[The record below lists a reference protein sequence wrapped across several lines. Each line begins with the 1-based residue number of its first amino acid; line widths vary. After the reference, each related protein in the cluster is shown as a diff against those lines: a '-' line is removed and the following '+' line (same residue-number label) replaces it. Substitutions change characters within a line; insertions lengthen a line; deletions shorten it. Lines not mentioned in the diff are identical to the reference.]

1 MSKMSGNNLELVE
14 MEFTIFTEY
23 CGNVLS
29 YKTAYFELQLF
40 GLKSVVNIVLTLRV
54 LLLNANW
61 ER

>member
-1 MSKMSGNNLELVE
+1 